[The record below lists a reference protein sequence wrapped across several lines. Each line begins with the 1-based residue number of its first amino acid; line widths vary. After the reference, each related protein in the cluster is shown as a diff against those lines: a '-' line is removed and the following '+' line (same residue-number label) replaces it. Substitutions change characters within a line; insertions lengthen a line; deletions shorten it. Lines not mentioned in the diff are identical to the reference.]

1 MITIYHKSNCST
13 SIKVLDVLKKSG
25 KKYKIIEYIKT
36 PPTIEELTSIVG
48 KLGITSESLIRKKEP
63 LFKEKFANKKL
74 TEEKCISIMVE
85 NPILIE
91 RPILIKRT
99 RAIIGRPIE
108 TVEKFLK

>member
-13 SIKVLDVLKKSG
+13 SIKVLELLKNSG

-36 PPTIEELTSIVG
+36 PPNAEELSSLIE
-48 KLGITSESLIRKKEP
+48 KLGIPAEDLLRKEEP
-63 LFKEKFANKKL
+63 LFKEKYANKELNEKL
-74 TEEKCISIMVE
+74 CIQMMVD
-85 NPILIE
+85 NPVLIE

-108 TVEKFLK
+108 IVARFLK

>member
-13 SIKVLDVLKKSG
+13 SIQVLNLIKASG

-36 PPTIEELTSIVG
+36 PPSVIELTAILE
-48 KLGITSESLIRKKEP
+48 KLGIPAEDLIRKKEP
-63 LFKEKFANKKL
+63 LFKEKYASKKL
-74 TEEKCISIMVE
+74 SEQQCIALLVE

-99 RAIIGRPIE
+99 RAIVGRPIE
-108 TVEKFLK
+108 SVIKFLK

>member
-13 SIKVLDVLKKSG
+13 SINVLNEIKKSG
-25 KKYKIIEYIKT
+25 KKYKIIEYIKA

-48 KLGITSESLIRKKEP
+48 KLGIPAASLIRKKEP
-63 LFKEKFANKKL
+63 LFKEKFAHKKL
-74 TEEKCISIMVE
+74 SEEKCIAIMVE

-108 TVEKFLK
+108 AVEKFLK